1 MMQCGTYWSGC
12 SQSPQRR
19 ETREDKMKER
29 SHGTPYFQDTTANVQ
44 VMQLSV
50 AAGSGSAAA
59 ADELAFLHGNH
70 LSVSPACDL
79 ERSLVVKPVA
89 NCGVCSLFAKQG
101 HYTGAMR

>member
-29 SHGTPYFQDTTANVQ
+29 SHGTPYFQDTTANLQ

-59 ADELAFLHGNH
+59 ADELAFRRETTSQSRLRATCNG
-70 LSVSPACDL
+70 VSWSSQSRTVVSAPFSQSRATTP
-79 ERSLVVKPVA
+79 ER
-89 NCGVCSLFAKQG
+89 
-101 HYTGAMR
+101 